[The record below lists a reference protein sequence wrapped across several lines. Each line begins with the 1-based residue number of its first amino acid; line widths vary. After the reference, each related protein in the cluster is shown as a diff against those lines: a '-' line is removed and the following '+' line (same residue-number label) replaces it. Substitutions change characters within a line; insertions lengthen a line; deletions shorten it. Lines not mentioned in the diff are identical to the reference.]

1 MRMIDDARAGKL
13 DMIIT
18 KSITRFARNTVD
30 SLMYLRILKEYN
42 VDVYFEVENVHSLEA
57 NEMLLTILS
66 SVAQQSSEDKS
77 ESIKWGY
84 QRQFEK
90 GKVYAA
96 NMYGYKSNRGT
107 LDIIEEEAEV
117 VREIFSKY
125 LSIWHILRILC
136 NNFFQ
141 KNLII
146 YCPNILTSHQRN
158 IILG

>member
-1 MRMIDDARAGKL
+1 
-13 DMIIT
+13 
-18 KSITRFARNTVD
+18 
-30 SLMYLRILKEYN
+30 
-42 VDVYFEVENVHSLEA
+42 
-57 NEMLLTILS
+57 MLLTILS

-125 LSIWHILRILC
+125 LSGMSESKIARYLTE
-136 NNFFQ
+136 NKVPK
-141 KNLII
+141 KNGSTKWDSGTIGRMLQ
-146 YCPNILTSHQRN
+146 NEK
-158 IILG
+158 

>member
-1 MRMIDDARAGKL
+1 MRMIDDARAGQL

-77 ESIKWGY
+77 ESIKCISCS
-84 QRQFEK
+84 RDLF
-90 GKVYAA
+90 
-96 NMYGYKSNRGT
+96 
-107 LDIIEEEAEV
+107 
-117 VREIFSKY
+117 
-125 LSIWHILRILC
+125 
-136 NNFFQ
+136 
-141 KNLII
+141 
-146 YCPNILTSHQRN
+146 
-158 IILG
+158 